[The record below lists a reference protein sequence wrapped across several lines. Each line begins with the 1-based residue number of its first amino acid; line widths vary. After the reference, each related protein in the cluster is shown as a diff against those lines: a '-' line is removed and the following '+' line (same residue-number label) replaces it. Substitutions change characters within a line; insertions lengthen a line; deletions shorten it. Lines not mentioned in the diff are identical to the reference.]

1 MREEELIQKSIIDWI
16 ATVAPA
22 VIVYAVP
29 NSSVRTKS
37 GRASNAVPGLRKGV
51 FDLALVLPPGFVNM
65 TVSYGPTPAFIECKT
80 KTGVL
85 SKDQKAFRAALIQA
99 DVPFCEARSIDDVRA
114 FFKEIGVPTREA
126 KL

>member
-1 MREEELIQKSIIDWI
+1 MREEDAIQQSIVDWI
-16 ATVAPA
+16 AVVAPA
-22 VIVYAVP
+22 VICYACP
-29 NSSVRTKS
+29 NAARRTAS
-37 GRASNAVPGLRKGV
+37 GRASNAVPGLRRGV

-85 SKDQKAFRAALIQA
+85 SNDQKAFRAALIQA